1 MTPVNEAA
9 PAENTIS
16 QKDLIALG
24 LMVGEGSKQRR
35 EKIGDELRIGYTN
48 GKQLQKRLSMFRIT
62 KEELIAALEK
72 VEENH

>member
-1 MTPVNEAA
+1 MGQGT
-9 PAENTIS
+9 
-16 QKDLIALG
+16 
-24 LMVGEGSKQRR
+24 KQRR